1 MRKEHRPYWLRN
13 LHARYQ
19 RWWQHR
25 YLEPQFDAVGPGL
38 EATLPWKTQV
48 FGPNIRLGAHIHINN
63 TKSNITHFC
72 TWPDEN
78 GDPGTI
84 DIGDF
89 VLITPGLKVISAR
102 SITIE
107 DSVMIAS
114 DVLIS
119 DSDWHGIYDR
129 TKPPGD
135 GAPILIKKNA
145 WIGQRAIIGKGVTIG
160 ENSIIGAGS
169 VVTKDVPDNVVAAG
183 NPAKVVK
190 DLDME
195 RDMVT
200 RENMFE
206 DPKALHEQTQYLY
219 KLILKDNS
227 FLGWLRYRFGPTDKD

>member
-1 MRKEHRPYWLRN
+1 MRDDHRPYWLRH
-13 LHARYQ
+13 LHDRYQ
-19 RWWQHR
+19 RWWQR
-25 YLEPQFDAVGPGL
+25 AYLEPQFDAVGPGL

-78 GDPGTI
+78 GDPGRI

-107 DSVMIAS
+107 DSVMLAS

-129 TKPPGD
+129 KTPPGD

-169 VVTKDVPDNVVAAG
+169 VVTKDVPDNVIAAG

-190 DLDME
+190 ELDT
-195 RDMVT
+195 T
-200 RENMFE
+200 REMITREDMFE

-219 KLILKDNS
+219 KLILKGNS
-227 FLGWLRYRFGPTDKD
+227 LFGWIRTKTRPTNKD